1 MARSNDDAHRRGAS
15 QGRDATVP
23 RIAANLTMLFTEY
36 PFIERFSHAA
46 QTGLTAVE
54 FMFPYDEDVDAI
66 KQALD
71 QNDLTLVL
79 FNTPAGNWAAGERG
93 IACQPERIDEYRA
106 GVQTAKET
114 GQALGVPRINTLVG
128 IPTPG
133 EDATTIRT
141 TIVENL
147 RYAAEQFGEVG
158 IRALVEPVN
167 NLDIASFALPTA
179 KNGLDIIN
187 EVNHPNLALQLD
199 VYHALR
205 MGEDPFALITH
216 HIDQIGHI
224 QIADVP
230 GRHQPGTGEI
240 DFGHLFEVIDASGYD
255 GWVSLEYN
263 PEGPTEEGFDLMRQL
278 GVLPDAP
285 RER

>member
-1 MARSNDDAHRRGAS
+1 M
-15 QGRDATVP
+15 P

-36 PFIERFSHAA
+36 PFIERFTRAA
-46 QTGLTAVE
+46 NAGFTAVE
-54 FMFPYDEDVDAI
+54 FMFPYAEDVDAI
-66 KQALD
+66 QRAVTE
-71 QNDLTLVL
+71 NDLTPVL
-79 FNTPAGNWAAGERG
+79 FNTPAGDWAAGERG
-93 IACQPERIDEYRA
+93 IACQPERISDYRG
-106 GVQTAKET
+106 GVAHAKEI
-114 GQALGVPRINTLVG
+114 GQRLAVPQVNTLVG

-147 RYAAEQFGEVG
+147 RFAADQFGEVG
-158 IRALVEPVN
+158 IKALVEPVN

-205 MGEDPFALITH
+205 MGEDPYALIGH

-240 DFGHLFEVIDASGYD
+240 DFEHLFTTIDESGYS

-263 PEGPTEEGFDLMRQL
+263 PKGPTEEGFDLMRQL
-278 GVLPDAP
+278 GLLRNGA
-285 RER
+285 R

>member
-1 MARSNDDAHRRGAS
+1 MAWSNDDAHRCGAH
-15 QGRDATVP
+15 QGRDVTVP

-36 PFIERFSHAA
+36 PFIERFSRASRA
-46 QTGLTAVE
+46 GFNAVE
-54 FMFPYDEDVDAI
+54 FMFPYAEDVDAI
-66 KQALD
+66 KRALAD
-71 QNDLTLVL
+71 NDLTLVL
-79 FNTPAGNWAAGERG
+79 FNTPAGDWAAGERG
-93 IACQPERIDEYRA
+93 IACQPERVDEYHT
-106 GVQTAKET
+106 GVQKAKEI
-114 GQALGVPRINTLVG
+114 GQELEVLQINTLAG

-158 IRALVEPVN
+158 IRAVVEPVN

-179 KNGLDIIN
+179 RNGLDIIN
-187 EVNHPNLALQLD
+187 EINHPNLKLQLD
-199 VYHALR
+199 IYHALR
-205 MGEDPFALITH
+205 MGEDPYALITN

-240 DFGHLFEVIDASGYD
+240 DFAHLFQVIDESGYD
-255 GWVSLEYN
+255 GWVGLEYN
-263 PEGPTEEGFDLMRQL
+263 PEGPTEEGFDLMDQL
-278 GVLPDAP
+278 GVLNGATP
-285 RER
+285 

>member
-1 MARSNDDAHRRGAS
+1 MTRSLFNAHRCGAK

-23 RIAANLTMLFTEY
+23 RIAANLSMLFTEY
-36 PFIERFSHAA
+36 PFVERFARA
-46 QTGLTAVE
+46 RQAGFDAVE
-54 FMFPYDEDVDAI
+54 FMFPYAENVDAI
-66 KQALD
+66 EQALKEHE
-71 QNDLTLVL
+71 LTLVL
-79 FNTPAGNWAAGERG
+79 FNTPAGDWAAGERG
-93 IACQPERIDEYRA
+93 IACQPERIAEYRA
-106 GVQTAKET
+106 GVAKAKEI
-114 GQALGVPRINTLVG
+114 GRRLGVPQINTLVG

-147 RYAAEQFGEVG
+147 RYAAEQFGQAG

-187 EVNHPNLALQLD
+187 EVNSPNLALQLD
-199 VYHALR
+199 IYHALR
-205 MGEDPFALITH
+205 MGEDPYALISH

-240 DFGHLFEVIDASGYD
+240 DFTRLFEVIDASGYD

-263 PEGPTEEGFDLMRQL
+263 PEGPTEEGFDLMREL
-278 GVLPDAP
+278 GLLANAA
-285 RER
+285 R